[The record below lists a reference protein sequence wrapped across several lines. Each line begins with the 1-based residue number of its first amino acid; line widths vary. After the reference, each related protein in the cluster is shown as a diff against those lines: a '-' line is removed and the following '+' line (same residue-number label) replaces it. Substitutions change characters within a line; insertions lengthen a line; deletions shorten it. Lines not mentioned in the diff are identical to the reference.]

1 MNEIYFIPASSVGG
15 MRARCKGRESDDP
28 YRIGAGLVVEA
39 LVSVKILFAET
50 KY

>member
-1 MNEIYFIPASSVGG
+1 
-15 MRARCKGRESDDP
+15 MRARCKERQSYGP

-50 KY
+50 TY